1 MADRFFVDTLPDP
14 GRQVELAP
22 AEAAHA
28 VRVLRIRPGTT
39 VELLDGAGARGRA
52 EVIEAGADRRR
63 VRTICRVIERE
74 VAPAPASS
82 IRVYL
87 APPRSKAL
95 LRIVRQVVELGV
107 SRLSLVHTRYTV
119 ERPSPAFFVRARAE
133 AVAAL
138 KQSGNPRLPKFDPV
152 QTFSGAIAQAVEPG
166 YFGAVPDRGGSAP
179 MRRHARK
186 GPIAVWIGPEGGFAP
201 EEREQLLG
209 RGLTPVTLG
218 CWTLRVDT
226 AVTALLG
233 WLLGPSI

>member
-1 MADRFFVDTLPDP
+1 MPDRFFVPTLPDS
-14 GRQVELAP
+14 GERVELAP

-28 VRVLRIRPGTT
+28 VRVLRIRPGTN
-39 VELLDGAGARGRA
+39 VELLDGVGARARA
-52 EVIEAGADRRR
+52 EVVEASANRRQ
-63 VRTICRVIERE
+63 VRTICRVLERE
-74 VAPAPASS
+74 TAPAPALN

-95 LRIVRQVVELGV
+95 LRIVRQTVELGV
-107 SRLSLVHTRYTV
+107 SRLSLVQTRYTV
-119 ERPSPAFFVRARAE
+119 DRPSPAFFVRARAE

-152 QTFSGAIAQAVEPG
+152 QTFGRAIAQAAEPG
-166 YFGAVPDRGGSAP
+166 YFGTAPDQTGPAP
-179 MRRHARK
+179 VRHRART

-201 EEREQLLG
+201 EEHSQLLG

-218 CWTLRVDT
+218 YWTLRVDT